1 MSTTGVRRV
10 VAFNW
15 PKYAAAALLAAGG
28 TALPGRLPTPVRR
41 ALRTGAALTAAGTA
55 ASLAASW
62 WVYDRSALYEWG
74 WIRPLLP
81 ARLHRHAVVTTG
93 LDEVSGALR
102 RQHPAARGVLLDC
115 YRDTVS
121 GSIRRAHR
129 GQAPG
134 HAGWPC
140 RPDALPLGTGS
151 LDAVVTALAAH
162 ELRRPAQR
170 AALYAEAARVLR
182 PGGRLVVVE
191 HPRNAATIA
200 AFGPGAW
207 HFHPRRAWLRP
218 AGPARLRLVGELSM
232 TPFVRGWAFQR

>member
-1 MSTTGVRRV
+1 MSTTGVRRI

-15 PKYAAAALLAAGG
+15 PKYAAAALLAAGA
-28 TALPGRLPTPVRR
+28 TAVSGRLPLLPRR
-41 ALRTGAALTAAGTA
+41 ALRAGAALTAAGTA
-55 ASLAASW
+55 ASLAVSW
-62 WVYDRSALYEWG
+62 WVYDRSALYDWA
-74 WIRPLLP
+74 WLHPLLP
-81 ARLHRHAVVTTG
+81 ASLHRYAVVTTG

-102 RQHPAARGVLLDC
+102 RHHPAARGVVLDC

-121 GSIRRAHR
+121 GSIRRAHAS
-129 GQAPG
+129 GD
-134 HAGWPC
+134 AGWPC
-140 RPDALPLGTGS
+140 RHDALPLATGS

-170 AALYAEAARVLR
+170 AAFYAEVARVLR

-218 AGPARLRLVGELSM
+218 AGPVGLRLVAERAM
-232 TPFVRGWAFQR
+232 TPFVRGWAFAR